1 MKIAVVQQRYG
12 KDLLGGAETH
22 GALMA
27 RLLARHHEVELLT
40 TTAGDYQTWSAA
52 YPADVSSEDGFLL
65 RRFAVDQGRLDSW
78 HAIRDLLH
86 EGFRSEDFASLRAE
100 DRAAFLAR
108 IRGWP
113 DLLQEA
119 FIRGQGPVSA
129 GLMHHLGQA
138 TADAYLFLTYLY
150 PTSYDG
156 LLAAPQGRASI
167 VPTLHD
173 EPPAHLPVFGRRLQR
188 ARLLCSTD
196 TEVELA
202 TSLYPETALRAERLG
217 YGIDLPP
224 DQIRVPDKDAFLLY
238 AGRVDTHKGLPELLA
253 WYQELRRIEDQ
264 PPRLVLVGEVL
275 MDLPH
280 IPGLEARGF
289 VSEEEKLELMRTAA
303 AFVHASPFESL
314 GIVIL
319 EALACRTP
327 IIVTSRCE
335 VLQEHCRRSG
345 AGFWVSDGA
354 ELAAALRRLATEDT
368 RAAMGALGRAWVE
381 REYSMPSYEARLLQA
396 FPV

>member
-52 YPADVSSEDGFLL
+52 YPAGVSSEDGFLL

-119 FIRGQGPVSA
+119 FIRGQGPVST

-224 DQIRVPDKDAFLLY
+224 DQIRAPDKDAFLLY

-253 WYQELRRIEDQ
+253 WYQELRVAQASQ
-264 PPRLVLVGEVL
+264 PDE
-275 MDLPH
+275 
-280 IPGLEARGF
+280 
-289 VSEEEKLELMRTAA
+289 
-303 AFVHASPFESL
+303 
-314 GIVIL
+314 
-319 EALACRTP
+319 
-327 IIVTSRCE
+327 
-335 VLQEHCRRSG
+335 
-345 AGFWVSDGA
+345 
-354 ELAAALRRLATEDT
+354 
-368 RAAMGALGRAWVE
+368 
-381 REYSMPSYEARLLQA
+381 
-396 FPV
+396 